1 MALVDRNTITK
12 PIQAARQSPE
22 FALYAT
28 LFIVVAVMSLA
39 LILAPSV
46 TTSPTSAPSVSS
58 GNVVDGW
65 EAGMLSAAAA
75 RLDRVQDGYFPGL
88 MAANPPRDIVDG
100 WMPALLAGASATDIR
115 DGWEP
120 SLLP

>member
-1 MALVDRNTITK
+1 MALVDRSTITK

-39 LILAPSV
+39 LILAPSP
-46 TTSPTSAPSVSS
+46 TTAPATPTVSS

-75 RLDRVQDGYFPGL
+75 RLDRVQDGYFPGF

-100 WMPALLAGASATDIR
+100 WMPGFLAGASTSDIR

>member
-12 PIQAARQSPE
+12 PIEAARHSPE

-39 LILAPSV
+39 LILAPSP
-46 TTSPTSAPSVSS
+46 TTAPATAPTVSS

-65 EAGMLSAAAA
+65 EAGVLSAAAA
-75 RLDRVQDGYFPGL
+75 RLDRVQDGYLPGL

-100 WMPALLAGASATDIR
+100 WMPAFLAGASASDIR
-115 DGWEP
+115 DGWEAYLIP
-120 SLLP
+120 